1 MKGAF
6 LASILLFA
14 ALCFAQAPASDQKP
28 LGKNQIMALLKAGM
42 ESEVL
47 AKTVQERGIDFEPSD
62 DDLAALRKA
71 GAQDVLIKALRT
83 TKPRPL
89 TREQVLQLVVAGVA
103 SQRAATLV
111 KQRGIDF
118 VPGEEDLSTLR
129 VAGADEALVA
139 ALRAAGAA
147 VTAEITV
154 VTSTNAEVYLD
165 GALLGRASVQGELNL
180 KSKPGL
186 HTVKVSLTGK
196 KDHQREVTFVAGK
209 ANRVEARLEDLP
221 GSIRVQTAAGAE
233 VFLDNSSLGTT
244 GQSGQ
249 LVIPDVKVGDH
260 DLRVSAPGK
269 KEYRESVKVVAG
281 KENRIEAR
289 LEAIAGSLRVRT
301 SVGAS
306 VMLDD
311 SIRGSADAGGELLL
325 SDVSPGVHE
334 VRVSAPRKKDYRQ
347 TVTVL
352 AGQEAR
358 IKAALEDA
366 PPSPGEVI
374 ENPKDGLKYAWIP
387 PGTFTMGCSPGDSEC
402 SGDEKPAHQ
411 VTLSKGFWMGQTE
424 VTVAAYKRYATATAT
439 AMPSAP
445 KSNSG
450 WANEQMP
457 IVNVSWNDAD
467 GYCRWAGGRLPTEAE
482 WEYAARAG
490 STEVRYGPVDDI
502 AWYHKNSGG
511 KTHEV
516 GQKRANAFNLFDM
529 LGNVW
534 EWVSDGYGEK
544 YYEGS
549 PGHDPQGP
557 GSGEKRVLRGG
568 SWDDFPRSLRA
579 SYRVRYRPGN
589 RFINFGFRCGREVD
603 LL

>member
-1 MKGAF
+1 VKGAF

-154 VTSTNAEVYLD
+154 VTSPNAEVYLD
-165 GALLGRASVQGELNL
+165 GALLGRASAQGELNL
-180 KSKPGL
+180 KSKPGV

-260 DLRVSAPGK
+260 DLRVSTPGK

-281 KENRIEAR
+281 QENRIEAR

-311 SIRGSADAGGELLL
+311 SIRGSAGAGGELLL

-347 TVTVL
+347 TVTVI
-352 AGQEAR
+352 AGQETR
-358 IKAALEDA
+358 TEAALEDA
-366 PPSPGEVI
+366 PPSPGEVK
-374 ENPKDGLKYAWIP
+374 EKPKDGLK
-387 PGTFTMGCSPGDSEC
+387 
-402 SGDEKPAHQ
+402 
-411 VTLSKGFWMGQTE
+411 
-424 VTVAAYKRYATATAT
+424 
-439 AMPSAP
+439 
-445 KSNSG
+445 
-450 WANEQMP
+450 
-457 IVNVSWNDAD
+457 
-467 GYCRWAGGRLPTEAE
+467 
-482 WEYAARAG
+482 
-490 STEVRYGPVDDI
+490 
-502 AWYHKNSGG
+502 
-511 KTHEV
+511 
-516 GQKRANAFNLFDM
+516 
-529 LGNVW
+529 
-534 EWVSDGYGEK
+534 
-544 YYEGS
+544 
-549 PGHDPQGP
+549 
-557 GSGEKRVLRGG
+557 
-568 SWDDFPRSLRA
+568 
-579 SYRVRYRPGN
+579 
-589 RFINFGFRCGREVD
+589 
-603 LL
+603 